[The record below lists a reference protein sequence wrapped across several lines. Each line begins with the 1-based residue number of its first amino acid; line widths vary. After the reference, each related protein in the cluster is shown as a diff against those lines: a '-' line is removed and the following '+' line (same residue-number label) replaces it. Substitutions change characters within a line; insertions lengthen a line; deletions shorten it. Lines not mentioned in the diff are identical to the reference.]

1 MEEIIKELASNLNE
15 FEDYFVVDS
24 TPLEVC
30 KLSRATYAKICK
42 EVYNAILNRGYSY
55 KLKQFALILEFFK
68 ALTSS

>member
-1 MEEIIKELASNLNE
+1 MAEIIKELASNLNE

-42 EVYNAILNRGYSY
+42 EVYNAILNRGYCVSQ
-55 KLKQFALILEFFK
+55 KVVFIAINL
-68 ALTSS
+68 SSLL

>member
-42 EVYNAILNRGYSY
+42 EVYNAILNRRYCVSH
-55 KLKQFALILEFFK
+55 KVVFIAINL
-68 ALTSS
+68 SSLL